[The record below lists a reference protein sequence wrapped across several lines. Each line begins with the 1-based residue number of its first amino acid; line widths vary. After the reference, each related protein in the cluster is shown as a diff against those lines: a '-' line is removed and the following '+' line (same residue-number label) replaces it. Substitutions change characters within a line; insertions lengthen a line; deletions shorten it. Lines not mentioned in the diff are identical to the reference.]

1 MQVKGSEYTLYSPIA
16 YDVYSP
22 NLEYYLTVF
31 APDGSFAKDINGVV
45 LNKVDPTV
53 NYVIR
58 LSDIGAY
65 KVEYVIAEA
74 KNFLTRQNKSS
85 LKYTLIIADEDAPE
99 LIWKGSFPTELTV
112 GDTFIVPEYEVSDN
126 YSSKDNIIVRVFVET
141 PASQLIMLPGNSIQM
156 THDGVYE
163 IRVMVVDEAGNIT
176 NYIHHIN
183 VRRAV

>member
-1 MQVKGSEYTLYSPIA
+1 M
-16 YDVYSP
+16 
-22 NLEYYLTVF
+22 
-31 APDGSFAKDINGVV
+31 
-45 LNKVDPTV
+45 NKVDPTV
-53 NYVIR
+53 NYVIG
-58 LSDIGAY
+58 LSDIGEY

-126 YSSKDNIIVRVFVET
+126 HSSKENIIVRVFVET

-156 THDGVYE
+156 THEGVYE
-163 IRVMVVDEAGNIT
+163 IRIMVVDEAGNI
-176 NYIHHIN
+176 NNIVKHIT
-183 VRRAV
+183 VKRA